1 MICRC
6 FNRVIC
12 CISRKSLM
20 KRIVLLLNLCMFK
33 DGIMAP
39 TQVLIDNE
47 HLAEYPYCGSMDYE
61 GSPYTGVPVQQEGCV
76 GCIGI
81 GRTVNANYSSDS
93 TKYRWLVTV
102 QMRNM
107 NANREV
113 KHFLCTGS
121 VITDR

>member
-1 MICRC
+1 MICRS

-20 KRIVLLLNLCMFK
+20 KRLVLLLNLCMIK

-39 TQVLIDNE
+39 TQVLIDND
-47 HLAEYPYCGSMDYE
+47 HLAEYPYCGSMNYE
-61 GSPYTGVPVQQEGCV
+61 GSQYPGDPVQQEGCV
-76 GCIGI
+76 GCM
-81 GRTVNANYSSDS
+81 GRAVNANYSSDS
-93 TKYRWLVTV
+93 TKYRWLVLLE
-102 QMRNM
+102 MRNM

-113 KHFLCTGS
+113 EHSTCTGS